1 MINTNMMKYSLL
13 SFAIIFFES
22 STAIADSDLSNT
34 TTSEANQQIVSVS
47 QSSVGSVGGSVQ
59 IDITY
64 STSNQDNTTTGL
76 GFRLHYN
83 SNLMEI
89 SAVNYLLQ
97 KDLLVDVTG
106 PLEDNQDHDNDASTD
121 QYYSVGWASLNGDWP
136 NEALP
141 ANVLSLQITIDSE
154 IEIDQI
160 DSIPIN
166 FSATALA
173 SGYQFLPQNHNLE
186 LTDSTWDF
194 DGSCDADALT
204 DGLILLRAG
213 FDLRGEY
220 LISNVMHPDA
230 TLTAAEVEARIE
242 NAASI
247 TDIDSNGGFDALT
260 DGLLLLR
267 YLFDFR
273 GQNLVS
279 DVLSQTAT
287 RTSGDAI
294 AQYIEQ
300 YMPNCIN
307 DTTPPVIISAD
318 TAIVIDEN
326 SGAGQLVYTAMAI
339 DTGFHGAEYITFSLI
354 NEDLNF
360 SIDNATGD
368 VTTNANFTADYE
380 NEQSQSFTV
389 VATDVAG
396 NASEQV
402 VSVAINNLDE
412 VAPSITSGDTATAID
427 ENSDAGQ
434 VVYTATADD
443 SLDISAGVTFSL
455 SGFDADAFSID
466 STSGV
471 VTLNTNPDYEVQ
483 STYSFAVIATDA
495 AGNESAEQSV
505 TLDINNLDEV
515 APTITSDAS
524 NTTSVNENSG
534 AGQVVYTATASDTDF
549 NGAQDISFSLADDSL
564 GFSID
569 AVTGVVTTNTDF
581 TADYEDAQSQSF
593 TVIATDATGNASA
606 QQLVSVAINNLD
618 EVAPTI
624 TSDASNTT
632 SANENSGAGQVVYTA
647 TASDTDFNGAQDIT
661 FSLADDSLGFS
672 IDADTGVVTTNAD
685 FAADYENAQSQSF
698 TVVATD
704 ATGNAS
710 TQQLLSVAIN
720 NLDEVAPTITSD
732 ASNATSINENSGAG
746 QVVYTATASDTD
758 FNGAQDITFSLADE
772 TLGFSIDADTGI
784 VTTNTD
790 FAADYEDAQSQSFTI
805 AATDATGNSS
815 EQLVSVAINNLD
827 EVAPSITSGDTA
839 VAIDENSGAGQVVY
853 TATATD
859 DADTSDGFLF
869 SLADDSLG
877 FSINANGVVTTNV
890 DFVANYELSQSQSFT
905 IVAIDEA
912 GNRSDQTVTLDI
924 NNLDEVAPTIISGDT
939 ASAIDE
945 NSGAGQVIYTATA
958 DDSADTSDG
967 VTFSLAD
974 DAIGFSIDAAAG
986 IVTTNDDFSADY
998 ENAESQGF
1006 AVVATDAA
1014 GNVSEAQ
1021 SVTLAIKNLDEVA
1034 PSITS
1039 GDAGTAVNENSGAGQ
1054 IVYTATA
1061 DDSAD
1066 TSDGVTFS
1074 LADDSLGFSIDAD
1087 IGVVTTNADFAA
1099 DYENAQSQN
1108 FTVVASDVAGNVSAQ
1123 QVVNVAINNLD
1134 EVAPIITSGDTATAI
1149 NENSGAGQVVYT
1161 ATADDS
1167 LDISLGVMLSLAE
1180 DSDPALSINSLTGA
1194 VTLATDPDYETQSQ
1208 YSFMVV
1214 ASDGVNEAVEQS
1226 VTLDINNFDEIEPS
1240 ITSAATATAID
1251 ENSGSGQLVY
1261 TVTAEDSAEDVSSAP
1276 ISFNLSSDSDPALS
1290 IDSET
1295 GAVTLSVD
1303 PDYET
1308 QNQYN
1313 FAVIAI
1319 DGAGNAS
1326 EAQSVILEINDLNDT
1341 GPTITSGDTAT
1352 AIDENSGST
1361 QLIYTATANDPSDT
1375 ELPVSLVTIPELAAA
1390 TQHVYVSSS
1399 TKSEDGTQ
1407 ETIVI
1412 SYNADDSTTTGLGLR
1427 VHFDSSAVV
1436 INEISTILEN
1446 SLIASPSYSAD
1457 DSDLDGDVSTDQHI
1471 SFAWASLSGT
1481 WPGTEGPVDL
1491 ATITF
1496 DINVNATGI
1505 SAINFTASSAMLS
1518 FNFDGQTHNL
1528 VITNPPMTFS
1538 LYGDNSAIYIDS
1550 STGDVFLNND
1560 PDYEAQSQYNFAVIA
1575 TNALGIES
1583 EAQQVTLDINNLDEV
1598 APTITSDYSA
1608 DSIDENS
1615 GYGQIVYTAIADDS
1629 ADISDGVTFSLSG
1642 ADEFYFTIN
1651 ESSGEVTL
1659 IDNPDFEAQTQYHF
1673 TVVADDGV
1681 NASVEQQVMLEINNY
1696 DEWAPIFISP
1706 YDTIIFVDENS
1717 QPGQV
1722 IFTAMVDDSFDISDG
1737 VTFSLSS
1744 DSDMGLHI
1752 DPWAGIVTLWDSPDY
1767 ELQSQY
1773 SFTVVASDFVNE
1785 PVAQSVTLVINNLDD
1800 TAPFII
1806 SGNTAGSMD
1815 ENSGESQVVY
1825 IATAD
1830 DSLDDVADTPIT
1842 FSLSSDSDVALRI
1855 DPSTGEVT
1863 LLDDPDHE
1871 TQSEYSFAVIAADAA
1886 GNTSNPQPVILG
1898 INNLDEVAPTITSD
1912 YSADSIDENS
1922 GANQVVYTATADDS
1936 VDISAGVTFSL
1947 SFDSDPALSID
1958 PSTGAV
1964 TLSADPNYETQN
1976 QYSFSVIADDGVNNP
1991 VEQLVTLDINN
2002 LDDTAPIIT
2011 SSNTAFFI
2019 DDNSGAT
2026 QIVYR
2031 STAVDSDDISGG
2043 VTFSMV
2049 AGSDIALDIDPST
2062 GEVTLSYDSYA
2073 QTQYS
2078 FAVIATDAAGN
2089 QSAAKSVTLHILDNS
2104 ISDTNILLDITAP
2117 FSSDPNAVTQPTVSI
2132 SDMGDTVFNVPAI
2145 HYPNEQ
2151 NPDAYG
2157 GFAHNTLT
2165 SGLKLYNW
2173 AGAEAG
2179 QNYQDAAEDS
2189 AAATEALNLAE
2200 NAFIL
2205 DPYNVNLQ
2213 VAAQEAALTVKN
2225 AAQNL
2230 RDADYYTNTLTFGNG
2245 GYIYFKGSVPSGG
2258 DASLIFMIFHY
2269 EIEPSTGEFVTTFDE
2284 NGNTSFVLVDNESFT
2299 TDPITIKGSEES
2311 YYAVKIDST
2320 GKQGNMI
2327 TMFYSPPDTDVM
2339 ISDVRVITTAARDE
2353 MVRGPY
2359 FFNNIFSGGSLGL
2372 VYGPDGNLM
2381 SDDNALPPI
2390 EITNEGTTFMVP
2402 SAYFEDPDADGEI
2415 DNPGAYS
2422 GFGLDSNAIP
2432 DLNSRPLT
2440 FGEGGKITF
2449 MASVESGAADVR
2461 FRLERIGS
2469 EVQLE
2474 QEPSCTMQT
2483 TIVGSG
2489 LAEYTVSVPAQA
2501 RRTFEHMVM
2510 YIDTPDTE
2518 VTISNVLIET
2528 SPVDPTAVPIDCG
2541 SNATLYGDKT
2551 LDMTA
2556 PYGDATIDAG
2566 TDDQGNSIALFRVDT
2581 EVGNGYAGYA
2591 VNNGPDPSLLVSY
2604 PAAFGTG
2611 GAITFTASIPA
2622 LQQIIDAEGELID
2635 LPNPQSSV
2643 ELRFKLERESSDTPD
2658 TCKSEPSYTT
2668 DVITVSGAEQEY
2680 TIDIPIPTPN
2690 EDGEGGSFNTYQSF
2704 IMELLTA
2711 DTQVQI
2717 SNITLSTTPPTAGIY
2732 VRPDRCF
2739 TAPLP
2744 SQYFDNPI
2752 TANDFDGDG
2761 ITDDVDPDIDN
2772 DGTPNEQEDDPETDD
2787 IETGDDYNYSLTSGK
2802 TAVFTG
2808 TYGNMGAAAPADTVQ
2823 NGDQYTFPA
2832 NSAHFGGWS
2841 NDNGGLNPLQ
2851 FGSPVPIFLPFPGP
2865 GIQRIAFC
2873 ASAPEPAQGETD
2885 TGDVSVTFKF
2895 ENDPFPRNSQQVL
2908 TDAVVIPRDGVI
2920 RPYMALLT
2928 DNTNIAVFPFTHSDG
2943 TVTPAEFPKEAYP
2956 DLESPSSVALTRKF
2970 TSLQMYIDKR
2980 DVAVTIGKIW
2990 GNWDNGF
2997 DLSFFGK
3004 TTHLNATDL
3013 EASNYCVDF
3022 PDTDLDGDKV
3032 KDNRDL
3038 YPYDPTKA
3046 SDIDS
3051 DADGIDDLLD
3061 RDIDGDGIINEDDAT
3076 PYGN

>member
-13 SFAIIFFES
+13 MFAIIFFGS
-22 STAIADSDLSNT
+22 STAIADNDLSST
-34 TTSEANQQIVSVS
+34 ATSEANQQIISVS
-47 QSSVGSVGGSVQ
+47 QNSVGSAGGSVQ
-59 IDITY
+59 IDVTY

-83 SNLMEI
+83 SNLIDI
-89 SAVNYLLQ
+89 SAVNSLLQ

-106 PLEDNQDHDNDASTD
+106 PLDDNQDQDNDASTD

-160 DSIPIN
+160 DAIPIN

-173 SGYQFLPQNHNLE
+173 SGYQFFPQNHNLE

-230 TLTAAEVEARIE
+230 TLTAADVEARIE

-273 GQNLVS
+273 DQNLVS

-339 DTGFHGAEYITFSLI
+339 DTDFHGAEYITFSLI
-354 NEDLNF
+354 NEDLGF

-368 VTTNANFTADYE
+368 VTTNANFAADYE

-389 VATDVAG
+389 VATDASG
-396 NASEQV
+396 NFSQQF
-402 VSVAINNLDE
+402 VSIEINNLDE
-412 VAPSITSGDTATAID
+412 IAPTITSDASNTTSVN
-427 ENSDAGQ
+427 ENSGAGQ

-495 AGNESAEQSV
+495 AGNESAEQSI

-515 APTITSDAS
+515 APSITSAVTAAAID
-524 NTTSVNENSG
+524 ENSG

-549 NGAQDISFSLADDSL
+549 NGLEDISFSLADDSL

-569 AVTGVVTTNTDF
+569 ADTGVVTTNADF
-581 TADYEDAQSQSF
+581 AADYEDAQSQSF
-593 TVIATDATGNASA
+593 TVVATDATGNASA

-632 SANENSGAGQVVYTA
+632 SVNENSGEGQVVYTA
-647 TASDTDFNGAQDIT
+647 TASDTDFNGLEDIT

-710 TQQLLSVAIN
+710 TQQLVSVAIN

-758 FNGAQDITFSLADE
+758 FNGLEDITFSLADE
-772 TLGFSIDADTGI
+772 TLGFSIDADTGV

-859 DADTSDGFLF
+859 DADTSAGFLF

-890 DFVANYELSQSQSFT
+890 DFVANYEVSQSQSFT

-924 NNLDEVAPTIISGDT
+924 NNLDEVAPTITSGDT
-939 ASAIDE
+939 ATAINE
-945 NSGAGQVIYTATA
+945 NSGAGQIIYTATA

-974 DAIGFSIDAAAG
+974 DALGFSIDAAAG

-1014 GNVSEAQ
+1014 GNASEQVVS
-1021 SVTLAIKNLDEVA
+1021 LAINNLDEIA

-1039 GDAGTAVNENSGAGQ
+1039 GDTGTAIDENSGADQ
-1054 IVYTATA
+1054 VVYISTA

-1087 IGVVTTNADFAA
+1087 TGVVTTNADFAA
-1099 DYENAQSQN
+1099 DYENAQSQS
-1108 FTVVASDVAGNVSAQ
+1108 FTVIASDVAGNVSAQ
-1123 QVVNVAINNLD
+1123 QLVNVAINNLD

-1149 NENSGAGQVVYT
+1149 NENSGIGQVVYT

-1261 TVTAEDSAEDVSSAP
+1261 TATAEDSAEDVSSAP
-1276 ISFNLSSDSDPALS
+1276 ISFNLTSDSEPALS
-1290 IDSET
+1290 IDPAT
-1295 GAVTLSVD
+1295 GEVVLADD

-1319 DGAGNAS
+1319 DGAGNSS
-1326 EAQSVILEINDLNDT
+1326 EAQSVTLEINDLNDT

-1407 ETIVI
+1407 ETVVI
-1412 SYNADDSTTTGLGLR
+1412 SYNAEDSTTTGLGIR
-1427 VHFDSSAVV
+1427 VHFDSSV
-1436 INEISTILEN
+1436 IDVDDISDTLLTN
-1446 SLIASPSYSAD
+1446 KIALGSFDAD

-1505 SAINFTASSAMLS
+1505 SAINFTASSAMLG

-1528 VITNPPMTFS
+1528 AITNPPMTFS
-1538 LYGDNSAIYIDS
+1538 LYEDNSAISIDS

-1575 TNALGIES
+1575 TNALGVES
-1583 EAQQVTLDINNLDEV
+1583 EAQPVTLDINNLDEV

-1608 DSIDENS
+1608 DSINENS
-1615 GYGQIVYTAIADDS
+1615 GSGQIIYTAIADDS
-1629 ADISDGVTFSLSG
+1629 ADISNGVTFSLSG
-1642 ADEFYFTIN
+1642 ADEFYFTIE
-1651 ESSGEVTL
+1651 ESTGKVRL
-1659 IDNPDFEAQTQYHF
+1659 IDNPDFEAQTQYYF

-1681 NASVEQQVMLEINNY
+1681 NASVEQQVVLEINNY
-1696 DEWAPIFISP
+1696 DESAPIFISP

-1722 IFTAMVDDSFDISDG
+1722 IFTALVDDSFDISDG
-1737 VTFSLSS
+1737 VTFSLFS
-1744 DSDMGLHI
+1744 DGHLELHI

-1767 ELQSQY
+1767 ELQSEY
-1773 SFTVVASDFVNE
+1773 SFTVVAFDFVNE

-1800 TAPFII
+1800 TAPFIN
-1806 SGNTAGSMD
+1806 SGITAGSID

-1825 IATAD
+1825 TATA
-1830 DSLDDVADTPIT
+1830 SDTDFNGAEDIT
-1842 FSLSSDSDVALRI
+1842 FSLSSDSDVALTI

-1886 GNTSNPQPVILG
+1886 GNASNPQPFILG

-1912 YSADSIDENS
+1912 YSVDSIDENT
-1922 GANQVVYTATADDS
+1922 GANQVVYTFTADDS
-1936 VDISAGVTFSL
+1936 ADISAGVTFSL

-1958 PSTGAV
+1958 SLTGEV
-1964 TLSADPNYETQN
+1964 MLTTDPDYETQN

-1991 VEQLVTLDINN
+1991 VEQLVTVDINN
-2002 LDDTAPIIT
+2002 LDEIAPSIT

-2031 STAVDSDDISGG
+2031 ATAVDSDVISGG
-2043 VTFSMV
+2043 VTFSLV

-2062 GEVTLSYDSYA
+2062 GEVTLNSDSYA

-2078 FAVIATDAAGN
+2078 FSVIATDAAGN
-2089 QSAAKSVTLHILDNS
+2089 ESAAKSVTLDILDNS
-2104 ISDTNILLDITAP
+2104 ISDTNILLDVTAP
-2117 FSSDPNAVTQPTVSI
+2117 ISSDPNAVTQPTISI
-2132 SDMGDTVFNVPAI
+2132 SETGDTVFNIPAI

-2157 GFAHNTLT
+2157 GFAHNTLN
-2165 SGLKLYNW
+2165 SGLKLYSW
-2173 AGAEAG
+2173 GGAEAG

-2189 AAATEALNLAE
+2189 AAATEALNQAE
-2200 NAFIL
+2200 NAFML
-2205 DPYNVNLQ
+2205 DPYNVALQ
-2213 VAAQEAALTVKN
+2213 VAAEEAALTAKN

-2230 RDADYYTNTLTFGNG
+2230 RDADYYSNTLTFGSG

-2269 EIEPSTGEFVTTFDE
+2269 EIEPTTGEFVTTFDE
-2284 NGNTSFVLVDNESFT
+2284 NGNSSFVLVDNEPFT

-2327 TMFYSPPDTDVM
+2327 TMVINTPDTDVV
-2339 ISDVRVITTAARDE
+2339 ITDVRVITTAARDE

-2359 FFNNIFSGGSLGL
+2359 FFNSIFSGGSVAL

-2381 SDDNALPPI
+2381 SDDNALPHI

-2422 GFGLDSNAIP
+2422 GFGLDSDAIP

-2449 MASVESGAADVR
+2449 MASVESGEADVR

-2469 EVQLE
+2469 EFALE
-2474 QEPSCTMQT
+2474 TEPSCTMQA

-2489 LAEYTVSVPAQA
+2489 LAEYTVVVPAQA

-2510 YIDTPDTE
+2510 YIDIPDTE

-2541 SNATLYGDKT
+2541 STAALYGDKT

-2566 TDDQGNSIALFRVDT
+2566 TDDQGNSVALFRVDT

-2591 VNNGPDPSLLVSY
+2591 VNNGANPSPLVLF
-2604 PAAFGTG
+2604 PASFGNG

-2622 LQQIIDAEGELID
+2622 LQQIIDAEGGLID

-2643 ELRFKLERESSDTPD
+2643 DLRFKFERESSDTAD
-2658 TCKSEPSYTT
+2658 SCKSDPSFTT
-2668 DVITVSGAEQEY
+2668 EIITVSGAEQEY
-2680 TIDIPIPTPN
+2680 TIDIPIPTSN
-2690 EDGEGGSFNTYQSF
+2690 EYGEGGSFNTYQSF

-2717 SNITLSTTPPTAGIY
+2717 HDSTIRLNTSPPTLGVYVPPAHCLPSPYPSEYFENAITLT
-2732 VRPDRCF
+2732 
-2739 TAPLP
+2739 
-2744 SQYFDNPI
+2744 
-2752 TANDFDGDG
+2752 DFDGDG
-2761 ITDDVDPDIDN
+2761 IDDDVDTDIDN
-2772 DGTPNEQEDDPETDD
+2772 DGLRQEDDPATEVVEELDT
-2787 IETGDDYNYSLTSGK
+2787 YNYDVGFSG
-2802 TAVFTG
+2802 AAFFRG
-2808 TYGNMGAAAPADTVQ
+2808 TYGGTRQ
-2823 NGDQYTFPA
+2823 SGDLYTFA
-2832 NSAHFGGWS
+2832 SEGLHYGGWS
-2841 NDNGGLNPLQ
+2841 NDNTSLNPLK
-2851 FGSPVPIFLPFPGP
+2851 FGNRTPPFFTIGPGP
-2865 GIQRIAFC
+2865 ARIAFC
-2873 ASAPEPAQGETD
+2873 ASAPVPAQGETD

-2895 ENDPFPRNSQQVL
+2895 ENNPYPRNSQQVL
-2908 TDAVVIPRDGVI
+2908 TDAVAVPRDGVK
-2920 RPYMALLT
+2920 RPYMAFLT
-2928 DNTNIAVFPFTHSDG
+2928 DSKNIAVYPFTHSDG
-2943 TVTPAEFPKEAYP
+2943 TVTAAEFPKNAYP
-2956 DLESPSSVALTRKF
+2956 NLASPNNVDLTREF

-2980 DVAVTIGKIW
+2980 DVAVTIGKIM
-2990 GNWDNGF
+2990 GNWDNGT
-2997 DLSFFGK
+2997 DQLFFSK
-3004 TTHLNATDL
+3004 NSNLNATDL
-3013 EASNYCVDF
+3013 EASNYCGDF
-3022 PDTDLDGDKV
+3022 PVADTDGDGV
-3032 KDNRDL
+3032 KDSRDQ
-3038 YPYDPTKA
+3038 YPDDATRA
-3046 SDIDS
+3046 SNNDLD
-3051 DADGIDDLLD
+3051 DDDTDDLLD
-3061 RDIDGDGIINEDDAT
+3061 TDIDDDGILNEDDEK
-3076 PYGN
+3076 PYEI